1 MEVRELPPP
10 PWPLPA
16 KAQPPAE
23 TRWWHKDVPTRTV
36 RRFVLLSFLVLLGG
50 CVAMC
55 QAERARG
62 EAGRRRA
69 VAALD
74 QITIPGA
81 GTRGA
86 TASMG
91 CNDYQFPMAA
101 RTDATRL
108 APSEVRSSI
117 AERLDR
123 LGWVSNAGKPGA
135 WTDFTR
141 GSLELNLDV
150 ARSGTGSTATLV
162 VQDSDVVC

>member
-16 KAQPPAE
+16 TAQPPAE
-23 TRWWHKDVPTRTV
+23 TRWWRKDVPTRTV

-55 QAERARG
+55 QAERARA

-74 QITIPGA
+74 QIEVPGA
-81 GTRGA
+81 ATHGPTTSRG
-86 TASMG
+86 
-91 CNDYQFPMAA
+91 CDDYQPPMAE
-101 RTDATRL
+101 RTDASRL
-108 APSEVRSSI
+108 APDEVRSSI

-141 GSLELNLDV
+141 GDLELDLDV
-150 ARSGTGSTATLV
+150 ARSSSGSTVSLIVTDFDIL
-162 VQDSDVVC
+162 C

>member
-1 MEVRELPPP
+1 M
-10 PWPLPA
+10 
-16 KAQPPAE
+16 
-23 TRWWHKDVPTRTV
+23 
-36 RRFVLLSFLVLLGG
+36 LLSFLVLLGG

-117 AERLDR
+117 AAHLDR

-141 GSLELNLDV
+141 GDLELDLDV
-150 ARSGTGSTATLV
+150 ARSSSGSTVSLIVTDFDIL
-162 VQDSDVVC
+162 C